1 MKALFFSLTL
11 FFFAVSVQAE
21 NAVYPK
27 ENPSKCIANNDRV
40 FWQGIN
46 TAREEIYTQRDFKID
61 SVVFFESVNQI
72 NSCTFF
78 FSLFVKG
85 EYFASAEIVLLK
97 SGWRVQSRK
106 LLTGND
112 EAIW

>member
-1 MKALFFSLTL
+1 MKELLFSFTL
-11 FFFAVSVQAE
+11 FFFAVSIQAE

-27 ENPSKCIANNDRV
+27 ENPNKCKVNNDRV

-46 TAREEIYTQRDFKID
+46 TARKEIYTQRDFEID
-61 SVVFFESVNQI
+61 SVVFFESINQI

-97 SGWRVQSRK
+97 SGWRMQSRK